1 MQNKGLGSNSGY
13 LQRARMLIGI
23 LLCLTVSA
31 CTTDLQM
38 KVSGNLNQ
46 LSQNQT
52 VAILPIEIAN
62 SQQKETAVLF
72 RQSLHAN
79 LQESNFNLLE
89 HYVID
94 QLLKKN
100 DLTDPSKFSTINPM
114 RLGEILGTDAVVI
127 SRLNRVERSYFLV
140 HSSIEMSV
148 SVEMVDTRTGEILW
162 HAEQVESDFQGI
174 GKIPTGIFA
183 AILSPIYFVTNKLN
197 LDRLTSKMVSKL
209 TDLVKNPEEL
219 QAKDTFEQTVI
230 ASAASGDIEKIK
242 EAEKVRAKFHPAT
255 IVESAKLVEKVET
268 NSNETPGNTKK
279 TALKELV
286 VAQLEPAPELEP
298 ALPNLSA
305 LPAEPA
311 VETHDKFAVYNV
323 QPVKLTD
330 SVYLDKLIEKERQEA
345 LKISANK
352 KPEGALKTT
361 TRVIE
366 QSTFEKQ
373 NSAIQYTIQVG
384 AYKTQRFAQRLF
396 NNLVKKGYNAF
407 IRPFKNEETKIY
419 RVQVEAFEDKTD
431 ATLMAQKLRSEENI
445 PNFVTV
451 VN

>member
-1 MQNKGLGSNSGY
+1 
-13 LQRARMLIGI
+13 
-23 LLCLTVSA
+23 
-31 CTTDLQM
+31 
-38 KVSGNLNQ
+38 
-46 LSQNQT
+46 
-52 VAILPIEIAN
+52 
-62 SQQKETAVLF
+62 
-72 RQSLHAN
+72 
-79 LQESNFNLLE
+79 
-89 HYVID
+89 
-94 QLLKKN
+94 
-100 DLTDPSKFSTINPM
+100 
-114 RLGEILGTDAVVI
+114 
-127 SRLNRVERSYFLV
+127 
-140 HSSIEMSV
+140 
-148 SVEMVDTRTGEILW
+148 MVDTRTGEILW
-162 HAEQVESDFQGI
+162 HAEQIESDFQGI

-219 QAKDTFEQTVI
+219 EAKDTFNQTVI

-242 EAEKVRAKFHPAT
+242 EAEKVRAKFHQAT
-255 IVESAKLVEKVET
+255 IDESAKQVEEVET
-268 NSNETPGNTKK
+268 NSNETPENTKK

-311 VETHDKFAVYNV
+311 VKTHEKHTVYEI
-323 QPVKLTD
+323 QPVKFTEET
-330 SVYLDKLIEKERQEA
+330 SVDLDTLIEKERQEA
-345 LKISANK
+345 LKITAHK
-352 KPEGALKTT
+352 KTERALKTT

-396 NNLVKKGYNAF
+396 NNLVEKGYNAF
-407 IRPFKNEETKIY
+407 IRPFKSEETKIY

>member
-1 MQNKGLGSNSGY
+1 MRIKGLDSNSSY

-31 CTTDLQM
+31 CSTDLQM

-62 SQQKETAVLF
+62 NQQKETALLF
-72 RQSLHAN
+72 RQSLYAN

-89 HYVID
+89 PYVID
-94 QLLKKN
+94 QLLKEN
-100 DLTDPSKFSTINPM
+100 GLTDPAKFSTINPM
-114 RLGEILGTDAVVI
+114 HLGEILGTDAVII
-127 SRLNRVERSYFLV
+127 SRLNRVERSYFLI

-162 HAEQVESDFQGI
+162 HAEQTESDFQGI
-174 GKIPTGIFA
+174 AKIPTGIIA
-183 AILSPIYFVTNKLN
+183 AILAPIYFVTNKLN
-197 LDRLTSKMVSKL
+197 LDRLTSTLVSKL

-242 EAEKVRAKFHPAT
+242 NAEKVRAKFHPFT
-255 IVESAKLVEKVET
+255 IDESANFMAEVET
-268 NSNETPGNTKK
+268 DSSE

-286 VAQLEPAPELEP
+286 VTQLEPDSKIEP
-298 ALPNLSA
+298 ALPNLSVV
-305 LPAEPA
+305 PTEPKVA
-311 VETHDKFAVYNV
+311 SQDKFAVFEV
-323 QPVKLTD
+323 QPVMFDGED
-330 SVYLDKLIEKERQEA
+330 SFDLDALIEKERQDA
-345 LKISANK
+345 LRITASK
-352 KPEGALKTT
+352 KPERKMKTT
-361 TRVIE
+361 TRVFK
-366 QSTFEKQ
+366 QSTFEIQ
-373 NSAIQYTIQVG
+373 SSAIQYTIQVG

-396 NNLVKKGYNAF
+396 NNLMEKGYNVF
-407 IRPFKNEETKIY
+407 IRPFKKEETKMY

-431 ATLMAQKLRSEENI
+431 ATLMAKKLRSEENI
-445 PNFVTV
+445 PNFVTL

>member
-1 MQNKGLGSNSGY
+1 MNHKHWKGSNSAMQNKGLGSNSGY
-13 LQRARMLIGI
+13 LQRARMLVGI

-62 SQQKETAVLF
+62 NQQKETAVLF

-100 DLTDPSKFSTINPM
+100 GLTDPSKFSTINPM

-162 HAEQVESDFQGI
+162 HAEQIESDFQGI

-183 AILSPIYFVTNKLN
+183 AILAPIYFVTNKLN

-209 TDLVKNPEEL
+209 TDLVKNPEDL
-219 QAKDTFEQTVI
+219 QAKDTFDQTVI
-230 ASAASGDIEKIK
+230 ASAASEDIEKIK
-242 EAEKVRAKFHPAT
+242 EAEKVRAKFHQAT
-255 IVESAKLVEKVET
+255 IDESAKQVEEVEID
-268 NSNETPGNTKK
+268 SNETPENTKK

-286 VAQLEPAPELEP
+286 VVQLEPAPEMEP
-298 ALPNLSA
+298 ALPTLSV
-305 LPAEPA
+305 LPAESA
-311 VETHDKFAVYNV
+311 VETHDKFAVYKV
-323 QPVKLTD
+323 QPVKFVEKD
-330 SVYLDKLIEKERQEA
+330 SVDLDELIEKERQEA
-345 LKISANK
+345 LKFSANK
-352 KPEGALKTT
+352 KPEEALKTT

-384 AYKTQRFAQRLF
+384 AYKTQRFAQR
-396 NNLVKKGYNAF
+396 
-407 IRPFKNEETKIY
+407 
-419 RVQVEAFEDKTD
+419 
-431 ATLMAQKLRSEENI
+431 
-445 PNFVTV
+445 
-451 VN
+451 